1 MATESVHL
9 NMSGVS
15 LSFEPLEPGTYDGRV
30 RDCSVRSA
38 KSSGQPVVKWQ
49 FEVDEPPYEG
59 RVLFFNTSLQAQA
72 IWKFAQTMQAL
83 GFDEEELTG
92 EGGFD
97 FDPADVIDL
106 ECRLVVI
113 QDSYRGEITNRV
125 DRVLPPEDLAG
136 ASPQVLMAAADDE
149 GFSLGEDQEEI
160 PF

>member
-1 MATESVHL
+1 MASETVHL

-15 LSFEPLEPGTYDGRV
+15 LSFDPLEPGTYDARV
-30 RDCSVRSA
+30 KECSVGESKA
-38 KSSGQPVVKWQ
+38 SGQPVVKWQ

-83 GFDEEELTG
+83 GFEEEELTG
-92 EGGFD
+92 EGGFEFEPD
-97 FDPADVIDL
+97 DTIDL
-106 ECRLVVI
+106 ECRVVVT

-125 DRVLPPEDLAG
+125 DRVLPLEDLAG
-136 ASPQVLMAAADDE
+136 ASPQVLVAAADDE
-149 GFSLGEDQEEI
+149 GLSLGEESEEI